1 MDQNNFPEVYTLNQ
15 RKTLLEE
22 ALEQSPPPEILM
34 NRLNEGVTYAW
45 LSIHDGR
52 AGEWALNKLSEF
64 TSDFSYVVW
73 IYLYSSKVRI
83 QEPAKLNP
91 HLQAVSEA

>member
-34 NRLNEGVTYAW
+34 NRLNEGVTYA
-45 LSIHDGR
+45 
-52 AGEWALNKLSEF
+52 
-64 TSDFSYVVW
+64 
-73 IYLYSSKVRI
+73 
-83 QEPAKLNP
+83 
-91 HLQAVSEA
+91 